1 MFRSP
6 MVDENRNKGDL
17 SMAHPANNGF
27 PNSEAPLRP
36 QHEYSDSGGQ
46 YSEVSSV
53 GASSDGGGPQTAYQL
68 KTMCLARKTVQM
80 PTKEEHGFLLFCGLG
95 ARKWQCAMDC
105 NSLTFKQAILNIYP
119 RLRSVIGYNLWTLT
133 RDKKTFERIPE
144 KVNTPRRIRSYLG
157 SQFTGCLII
166 VPVTDIVL
174 MEEKREHLRQ
184 IDIKSVNDVKMATPT
199 TYLKHEYTL
208 GNVEEQRHVPNGPR
222 SLCLIC
228 GKIEKTAG
236 TGTFHKI
243 LEEKLPVG
251 FDRTTIAKKLTD
263 VLGFNFEQGKRK
275 FIASEEICKKCLRI
289 VCDIVKM
296 EEQLKASKEELVSN
310 FFNTTSKFNKSHR
323 EVEESAKASPIIP
336 NQPQAHIH
344 PATPVSTTSYPH
356 PFLQR
361 SLPLP
366 MALFNQQTSKSG
378 GGYSQN
384 GLIQFYPTPGYT
396 DYSQQVREAYTRP
409 SSEYGG
415 SDIGSSSFLSVS
427 PPPTGTRGLEYP
439 MTTSNVHRPADSEG
453 GNISPRP
460 FDNRSYASTF
470 SFRSTTS
477 SVRSKAQIKSYTT
490 TTEEQPEDYTVN
502 AKGDQEE
509 ESPGSLGET
518 SPRLS
523 GSPTSSSESPDG
535 KRELG
540 DDEERE
546 ERKKPWKKR
555 KRVQESS
562 DLDHFSHGI
571 NEAVKEMK
579 DDSNESQ
586 DCQHQLDP
594 GTSGEN

>member
-1 MFRSP
+1 
-6 MVDENRNKGDL
+6 MVQTASNCY
-17 SMAHPANNGF
+17 
-27 PNSEAPLRP
+27 PNSEAPVRP
-36 QHEYSDSGGQ
+36 QNEYSDSGGQ

-53 GASSDGGGPQTAYQL
+53 GASSDGAPTTYQL
-68 KTMCLARKTVQM
+68 KTMCLAKKNVQM

-133 RDKKTFERIPE
+133 KDKKTFERIPE

-157 SQFTGCLII
+157 SHFTGCLII
-166 VPVTDIVL
+166 VPVSDIVL

-184 IDIKSVNDVKMATPT
+184 IDIKSGDFKMATPI
-199 TYLKHEYTL
+199 TYAKHDHKL
-208 GNVEEQRHVPNGPR
+208 GNTEDQRNVANGPR

-236 TGTFHKI
+236 TGSFHKI

-251 FDRTTIAKKLTD
+251 VDKTTIAKKLTD

-275 FIASEEICKKCLRI
+275 FIASTEICKKCLRI

-296 EEQLKASKEELVSN
+296 EEQLKTSKEELVSN

-323 EVEESAKASPIIP
+323 DVEEPAKVSPTVP
-336 NQPQAHIH
+336 SQPQANIY
-344 PATPVSTTSYPH
+344 PATPVATTSYPH

-366 MALFNQQTSKSG
+366 MALFNQQTSKPG
-378 GGYSQN
+378 GGFSQN

-396 DYSQQVREAYTRP
+396 EYPQQEKETYTRP
-409 SSEYGG
+409 ASEYGG

-439 MTTSNVHRPADSEG
+439 VTTSNGYKPADSEG
-453 GNISPRP
+453 GTISPRP

-477 SVRSKAQIKSYTT
+477 SVRSKAQIKSYNTT
-490 TTEEQPEDYTVN
+490 NDEQPEDYTVMP
-502 AKGDQEE
+502 KGDREE
-509 ESPGSLGET
+509 ESPESLGET

-523 GSPTSSSESPDG
+523 GSPTSSPESPEE
-535 KRELG
+535 KREMG

-546 ERKKPWKKR
+546 ERRKPWKKR
-555 KRVQESS
+555 KRVQENSDPDNSS
-562 DLDHFSHGI
+562 NGST
-571 NEAVKEMK
+571 EAVKKMK

-586 DCQHQLDP
+586 DCQDQLDP